1 MGQNIKSKENLK
13 QNKEFLKGIDDSKT
27 TDQKG
32 FVLLLDRGAA
42 PQ

>member
-32 FVLLLDRGAA
+32 FVLLLDRRTE